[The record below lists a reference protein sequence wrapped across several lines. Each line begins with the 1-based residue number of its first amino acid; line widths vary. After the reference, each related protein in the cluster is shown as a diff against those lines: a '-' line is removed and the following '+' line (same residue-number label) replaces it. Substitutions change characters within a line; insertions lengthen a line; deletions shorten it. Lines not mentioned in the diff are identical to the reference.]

1 MRQKATSTEI
11 KGTMTRKEFDE
22 MTPELTPE
30 TRDMLWGMVS
40 DPLNKKWEIEDYGA
54 ECSMCGKPMAY
65 RFCGM
70 CTTCEMVWNS

>member
-1 MRQKATSTEI
+1 MPQI

-30 TRDMLWGMVS
+30 HRDMLWKMIS
-40 DPLNKKWEIEDYGA
+40 EPTNTSWDIQDYSS
-54 ECSMCGKPMAY
+54 ECSMCGKPMSY

-70 CTTCEMVWNS
+70 CTHCEMVWNS